1 MNLELLNRGFI
12 PEEICLNLPDTFSDV
27 EQLALELPK
36 VLANEQIESR
46 VLRLEVEKNVDDLTV
61 PQLERA
67 MLVYSYIGH
76 AFMWGKKNDLNVIP
90 PQIAKTWHKIST
102 KLERPPI
109 LSYASYALN
118 NWKMLDSSQPFDLEN
133 IVIVQNF
140 LGGVDEDWFIM
151 IHVAIEY
158 EAKEILSA
166 LKKYFFD
173 SGVATDLEDALQSI
187 KKINH
192 TMNRMPE
199 KCDPFIYYNRV
210 RPYIFGWKNNPTTPE
225 GVIYEGVD
233 EYDGKPQI
241 FRGETG
247 AQSSIVPMLDALLG
261 VTHSDD
267 PLKEYLDEIKLR
279 LKVSQ
284 VVGKSVQLKKRGKEF
299 IGLSPFKNEKSPS
312 FTVNDEKEFYH
323 CFSSGEHGNIFD
335 FLMKTK
341 SIGFGEAVRSLAA
354 EAGMQPYRFS
364 NFDKK
369 KDLRF
374 QTYKNIFNSIFQS
387 NS

>member
-1 MNLELLNRGFI
+1 MNLELLNHGFI
-12 PEEICLNLPDTFSDV
+12 PEEICYKLPETFSDV
-27 EQLALELPK
+27 EKLAVELPK
-36 VLANEQIESR
+36 VLANEQIEAR
-46 VLRLEVEKNVDDLTV
+46 VLKLEAEKDVDTLTG

-67 MLVYSYIGH
+67 MLIYSYIGH
-76 AFMWGKKNDLNVIP
+76 AFMWGKSNDKNLIP
-90 PQIAKTWHKIST
+90 LQIAKTWHKISI

-158 EAKEILSA
+158 EAKEILSS
-166 LKKYFFD
+166 LNKYFFD
-173 SGVATDLEDALQSI
+173 SGDASNLEDALKSI

-192 TMNRMPE
+192 IMNRMPE

-225 GVIYEGVD
+225 GVVYEGVE

-267 PLKEYLDEIKLR
+267 PLKEYLDEMRIYMPKEHRDLLNNLDAWSQTERSVVVESKDSKDKNLIDEIIKEVHVFRNKHLEYAR
-279 LKVSQ
+279 IYIYEQSL
-284 VVGKSVQLKKRGKEF
+284 
-299 IGLSPFKNEKSPS
+299 
-312 FTVNDEKEFYH
+312 TND
-323 CFSSGEHGNIFD
+323 
-335 FLMKTK
+335 
-341 SIGFGEAVRSLAA
+341 
-354 EAGMQPYRFS
+354 
-364 NFDKK
+364 
-369 KDLRF
+369 
-374 QTYKNIFNSIFQS
+374 S
-387 NS
+387 NSNIVGTGGTPFMKYLDKHLQETVPSND